1 MKNIALKAAVST
13 QTYVHHWVDT
23 TVDHM
28 KRRRD
33 RGQGAIEYVGIT
45 ILVVAIVIA
54 LLNTDMGK
62 DIGNKFKE
70 KINSI
75 LNHA

>member
-1 MKNIALKAAVST
+1 MTNMTLKAATRT
-13 QTYVHHWVDT
+13 QVYVNHWANT

-45 ILVVAIVIA
+45 ILVVAIVVA
-54 LLNTDMGK
+54 LLNTKLGDT
-62 DIGNKFKE
+62 IANKFKE
-70 KINSI
+70 KIDSV
-75 LNHA
+75 LNG

>member
-1 MKNIALKAAVST
+1 MKDIALKAATHT
-13 QTYVHHWVDT
+13 QTYVTHWANT

-54 LLNTDMGK
+54 LINTKMGTS
-62 DIGNKFKE
+62 IANKFKA
-70 KINSI
+70 KITSV
-75 LNHA
+75 LTK